1 MNKIISYKECK
12 CGAVTLFFEDGT
24 TNSCKKR
31 HLNRFGISLKGVKKE
46 IEKDWCCNH
55 CINHYGIDICSCGSG
70 IETNKCDCGS
80 GVSMETLGETY
91 DGFSQ
96 ILKNYAR

>member
-1 MNKIISYKECK
+1 MNKIVAYKECK

-31 HLNRFGISLKGVKKE
+31 NLNRFGISLKGVKKE
-46 IEKDWCCNH
+46 KEKNWCCNH
-55 CINHYGIDICSCGSG
+55 CVNHYGIDICSCGSG
-70 IETNKCDCGS
+70 KRYDKCCGTP
-80 GVSMETLGETY
+80 METLGTQY

>member
-1 MNKIISYKECK
+1 MNKIITYSTCK
-12 CGAVTLFFEDGT
+12 CGAVTLFFESG
-24 TNSCKKR
+24 NSNSVKKKN
-31 HLNRFGISLKGVKKE
+31 LKKFGFSLKGIKKLSSST
-46 IEKDWCCNH
+46 WGCNH

-70 IETNKCDCGS
+70 IETDKCDCGS